1 MKYFD
6 LSFAIKYHDDM
17 LEIIGGLAGYN
28 ETQIAY
34 LDSALE
40 QIQNDDYYPN
50 FIDKITHITFSC
62 VKFHP
67 FLDGNKRSALYLGY
81 HFANINDIFCSRDY
95 FTTMEEIVVK
105 IAENS
110 VLKDELKEILIKLMK
125 C

>member
-1 MKYFD
+1 
-6 LSFAIKYHDDM
+6 M
-17 LEIIGGLAGYN
+17 LEITGGLAGYN

-50 FIDKITHITFSC
+50 FIDKITHIIFSC

-81 HFANINDIFCSRDY
+81 HFANINAVVCNRDY